1 LGSDDFCE
9 ESTQH
14 GECLSEGILTILT
27 LF

>member
-14 GECLSEGILTILT
+14 GE
-27 LF
+27 LFPTVFRQF